1 MPPQT
6 TKIVLPADIR
16 IPVARQRE
24 PSQADDRRTWHE
36 PYTSSLLTV
45 ESDTDRAAW
54 FHFSHGHH
62 VEFLIWGACALACE
76 RVTAALEA
84 GDADEAARW
93 LGRSAALTRGSG
105 ALLYFCGA
113 LDAEVYDRCLR
124 PGMEAERGDFSG
136 DMSRELLAMMEA
148 KAGMLD
154 ALKKHGDEDLITE
167 FHSAE
172 RVWYRH
178 HGEVVRSL
186 HPAASLLKQ
195 TVDRLTEEVEEF
207 DYQEYL
213 SKVVRGEQALADY
226 DDFFGVVRT
235 DSLTLDDYW
244 TQALEKLA
252 AVHHGFTMTAEQ
264 RGELMRGD
272 AVLLAILSE
281 LLET

>member
-1 MPPQT
+1 MAPQT
-6 TKIVLPADIR
+6 TKIALPADGR
-16 IPVARQRE
+16 IPTRRQSE
-24 PSQADDRRTWHE
+24 PSQADDARIWHE
-36 PYTSSLLTV
+36 PYTSDLLTL
-45 ESDTDRAAW
+45 ESDVDEAAW
-54 FHFSHGHH
+54 FHFCHGHH
-62 VEFLIWGACALACE
+62 VEFLIWGTCALACE
-76 RVTAALEA
+76 RVTAAIGE
-84 GDADEAARW
+84 GDDEEAARW
-93 LGRSAALTRGSG
+93 LGRSAALTHGSG

-113 LDAEVYDRCLR
+113 LDAETYDRCLR

-136 DMSRELLAMMEA
+136 DMSRELLSMMEA
-148 KAGMLD
+148 KAAMLD
-154 ALKKHGDEDLITE
+154 ALTEHGDEELITG

-264 RGELMRGD
+264 RGQLMRGD
-272 AVLLAILSE
+272 AVLLAVVSE